1 MRSTSVQNHYSGL
14 SRVKL
19 FLALSRTPHGLLD
32 MATPALSAIL
42 WLGEFPAFK
51 LIALGLVTA
60 FSGYTAVYALNDI
73 IDYRTDREKI
83 RQGWLNDSN
92 RDLDAVIVRHPLAQE
107 LMGYKESLFWAL
119 GWALLALIGAY
130 QLNPVCVLIFLI
142 GCGLEA
148 VYCLLLRVSCLRTVV
163 SGAVKTSGG
172 LAAVFAVDPNP
183 SPFFLIVLFT
193 WLFFWEIGGQNI
205 LNDSTDIEEDRRL
218 HARTVPLKFG
228 LEKTRLM
235 ILLFLIFTV
244 LLSGFIFW
252 LSPVDFNLAF
262 VVACLLV
269 GLFLLIIPAYR
280 LCRDKGRTDA
290 WNLFRRAS
298 LYPLALLILV
308 TLELKT

>member
-1 MRSTSVQNHYSGL
+1 MRSTPVQNQYSGF

-32 MATPALSAIL
+32 MATPALSALL
-42 WLGEFPAFK
+42 WLGEFPTFK
-51 LIALGLVTA
+51 VIALGLVTA

-73 IDYRTDREKI
+73 IDYRTDKEKL
-83 RQGWLNDSN
+83 RKDEVNDSN
-92 RDLDAVIVRHPLAQE
+92 RDLDAVIVRHPLAQD

-130 QLNPVCVLIFLI
+130 QLNPACVLIFLI
-142 GCGLEA
+142 GCGLEV
-148 VYCLLLRVSCLRTVV
+148 VYCLLLRVSYLRTAV

-183 SPFFLIVLFT
+183 SPFFLMVLFA
-193 WLFFWEIGGQNI
+193 WLFFWELGGQNI
-205 LNDSTDIEEDRRL
+205 LNDSTDIEEDRCL
-218 HARTVPLKFG
+218 QAKTVPLRFG
-228 LEKTRLM
+228 LEKSRVV

-244 LLSGFIFW
+244 LLSGFIFR
-252 LSPVDFNLAF
+252 LSPAGFNLSF
-262 VVACLLV
+262 VAACLLV
-269 GLFLLIIPAYR
+269 GLFLLVIPAYR
-280 LCRDKGRTDA
+280 LCRNKGRGEA

-298 LYPLALLILV
+298 YYPLVLLILV